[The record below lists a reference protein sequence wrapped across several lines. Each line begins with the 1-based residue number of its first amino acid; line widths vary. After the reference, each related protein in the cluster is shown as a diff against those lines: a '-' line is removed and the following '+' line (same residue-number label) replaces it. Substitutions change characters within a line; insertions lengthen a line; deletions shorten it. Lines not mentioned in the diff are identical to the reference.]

1 MQVVS
6 NSVASGNI
14 SQPTHV
20 HNRWRCVHLSLPYAK
35 ELQCGPLPS
44 RGPGNLR
51 CGERRGGGGEEEGE
65 GKRMSLGIAMGG
77 GVEGGGGGVE
87 GG

>member
-14 SQPTHV
+14 SQPTHI
-20 HNRWRCVHLSLPYAK
+20 HNRWRYVHLSLPYAK

-51 CGERRGGGGEEEGE
+51 CGERRGGGGGGE
-65 GKRMSLGIAMGG
+65 DESRYCHGWR
-77 GVEGGGGGVE
+77 GGGGWGA
-87 GG
+87 G

>member
-6 NSVASGNI
+6 NSVANGNI

-20 HNRWRCVHLSLPYAK
+20 HNRWRYVHLSLPYAK

-51 CGERRGGGGEEEGE
+51 CGERRGGGGEKDESRYCHGWRV
-65 GKRMSLGIAMGG
+65 GGWGG
-77 GVEGGGGGVE
+77 GVGGGGA
-87 GG
+87 